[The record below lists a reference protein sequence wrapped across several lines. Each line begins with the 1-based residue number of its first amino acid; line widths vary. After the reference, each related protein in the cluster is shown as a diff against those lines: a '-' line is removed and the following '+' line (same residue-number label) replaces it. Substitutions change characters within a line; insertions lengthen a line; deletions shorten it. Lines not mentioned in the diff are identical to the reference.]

1 MNNLLGYALLIIVI
15 QCVVMAVLG
24 FYISR
29 RHPAPGRKTPRTFAE
44 KFRAVLALFK
54 KERGSL
60 EGRSAQTDEQVR
72 QEPEA
77 LPAAP
82 AGKSEAAAEPP
93 EPEPPAV
100 VAEPVEKPEKAA
112 EVAGTVPP
120 GEEPE
125 ITGEPESA
133 PVLLERVKTGL
144 AKTRSLFVKRLD
156 DLLGNNRKVDDAL
169 WEELEEILISADV
182 GMKTTLDLRKVL
194 EERCKKEGIG
204 QGDALRAALME
215 EVENCLRR
223 GETPLDFNAA
233 SPFVLMV
240 VGVNGV
246 GKTTTIGKLAHQL
259 TREGKKVVLGACD
272 TFRAAAA
279 EQLTVWAQ
287 RAGADIVSH
296 TPGADPAGV
305 AFDAVRAAVARGASV
320 VILDTAGR
328 LHTKSNLMEEVR
340 KIRRVVSR
348 EVPGAPHETLLV
360 LDATLGQNSLVQ
372 ARQFHEAVEV
382 SGVAL
387 TKLDGTSRGGMI
399 VAVGSELGIP
409 VRYIGTGEG
418 VEDLR
423 PFDPHLFVT
432 ALFDKT

>member
-1 MNNLLGYALLIIVI
+1 MNDLLAYASLVIVA
-15 QCVVMAVLG
+15 QCVVMVLLG
-24 FYISR
+24 FALPRWRDAR
-29 RHPAPGRKTPRTFAE
+29 RSAPGRETPRTFAG
-44 KFRAVLALFK
+44 KFKAVLALLK
-54 KERGSL
+54 RKQR
-60 EGRSAQTDEQVR
+60 TPEQVR
-72 QEPEA
+72 EDAEA

-82 AGKSEAAAEPP
+82 AEKSEAAAETPAG
-93 EPEPPAV
+93 EPEAPAAV
-100 VAEPVEKPEKAA
+100 SEAA
-112 EVAGTVPP
+112 
-120 GEEPE
+120 EEPE
-125 ITGEPESA
+125 AAAEAAETAAVEKKPESVMEPESA

-156 DLLGNNRKVDDAL
+156 DLLGGSRKVDEEL

-182 GMKTTLDLRKVL
+182 GMKTTMDLRKVL
-194 EERCKKEGIG
+194 EERCRKEGIG

-215 EVENCLRR
+215 EMENCLRR
-223 GETPLDFNAA
+223 GEKPLDFNGV

-246 GKTTTIGKLAHQL
+246 GKTTTIGKLAHRL

-409 VRYIGTGEG
+409 VRYIGTGED
-418 VEDLR
+418 VDDLR

>member
-1 MNNLLGYALLIIVI
+1 MNDLLGYASLIIVV
-15 QCVVMAVLG
+15 QCVVMVLLG
-24 FYISR
+24 FHIAR
-29 RHPAPGRKTPRTFAE
+29 RRPAPGGKTPRTFAE
-44 KFRAVLALFK
+44 KLKVVRTLFK
-54 KERGSL
+54 KERASV
-60 EGRSAQTDEQVR
+60 EERNAQTGEQER
-72 QEPEA
+72 QEP
-77 LPAAP
+77 PIAP
-82 AGKSEAAAEPP
+82 AGKSEAAAESP

-100 VAEPVEKPEKAA
+100 VAEPVQKPEAAA
-112 EVAGTVPP
+112 EAAGTVPA

-125 ITGEPESA
+125 ITEEPESA

-156 DLLGNNRKVDDAL
+156 DLLGSSRKVDDAL
-169 WEELEEILISADV
+169 WEELEEILVSADV

-233 SPFVLMV
+233 SPFVIMV

-246 GKTTTIGKLAHQL
+246 GKTTTIGKLAHRL
-259 TREGKKVVLGACD
+259 TREGKKVVLGGCD

-305 AFDAVRAAVARGASV
+305 AFDAVRAAVAREASV

-372 ARQFHEAVEV
+372 ARQFYEAVEV

-418 VEDLR
+418 VDDLR

>member
-1 MNNLLGYALLIIVI
+1 MNDLLAYASLVIVV
-15 QCVVMAVLG
+15 QCVVMVLLG
-24 FYISR
+24 FSLSR
-29 RHPAPGRKTPRTFAE
+29 CRDALRSAPGKETPRTFAE
-44 KFRAVLALFK
+44 KFRAVLALLK
-54 KERGSL
+54 RKQR
-60 EGRSAQTDEQVR
+60 TPEQVR
-72 QEPEA
+72 KDSEA

-82 AGKSEAAAEPP
+82 AEKTEAAAETPAG
-93 EPEPPAV
+93 EPEPP
-100 VAEPVEKPEKAA
+100 EPVSESAEAPETAA
-112 EVAGTVPP
+112 EAAETAAV
-120 GEEPE
+120 EEKTE
-125 ITGEPESA
+125 SVMEPESA

-144 AKTRSLFVKRLD
+144 AKTRGLFVKRLD
-156 DLLGNNRKVDDAL
+156 DLLRGSRKVDEDL

-182 GMKTTLDLRKVL
+182 GMKTTMDLRKVL
-194 EERCKKEGIG
+194 EERCRKEGIG

-215 EVENCLRR
+215 EMENCLRR
-223 GETPLDFNAA
+223 DERPLDFDGA

-246 GKTTTIGKLAHQL
+246 GKTTTIGKLAHRL

-418 VEDLR
+418 VDDLR